1 MRLALAAALLIAA
14 TPAPAAPPPAWP
26 LPAELLMAADAA
38 SFAPPDLK
46 RQLVRHR
53 ERLMAGVKDA
63 AAAEKGTRDVAAHR
77 AAAARGAR
85 QLAAA
90 IRARR
95 PFADVAYEAG
105 GIVHEAAL
113 AALLSAGPADSAELT
128 RAAKAARFLGYTA
141 QPFADPEAL
150 AASAALARDAAPRE
164 AYDTA
169 VTTATRLLA
178 WVWRAAGGDA
188 SIAAK
193 YPEKAGPYSVR
204 GD

>member
-1 MRLALAAALLIAA
+1 MRFLSLIVALLFAA
-14 TPAPAAPPPAWP
+14 PVPAAPPPAWP

-46 RQLVRHR
+46 RQLVKHR
-53 ERLMAGVKDA
+53 ERLMAGVNDA
-63 AAAEKGTRDVAAHR
+63 AAAEKGTRDATAHR

-113 AALLSAGPADSAELT
+113 AALLSAGPADAAELA

-150 AASAALARDAAPRE
+150 AASVAPARGAAPRE
-164 AYDTA
+164 AYDAA
-169 VTTATRLLA
+169 VTAATRLLA
-178 WVWRAAGGDA
+178 WIWKTAGGDA
-188 SIAAK
+188 SIATK
-193 YPEKAGPYSVR
+193 YPEKAGPYAVR